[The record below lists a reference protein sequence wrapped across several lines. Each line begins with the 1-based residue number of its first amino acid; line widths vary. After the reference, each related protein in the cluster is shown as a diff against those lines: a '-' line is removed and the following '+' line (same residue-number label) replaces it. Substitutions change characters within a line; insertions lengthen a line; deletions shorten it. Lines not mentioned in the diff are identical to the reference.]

1 LQNALMSGTGDI
13 QLPDPSANVKGE
25 RGWRPGWAS
34 HLALGAVGALVSW
47 AMYGP
52 AAGTSIVE
60 AAPADLTWANVAA
73 AVLIGIGGSRWLSA
87 EVDKNVFKQTAV
99 EAANSDK
106 NPDLAAT
113 IARETPSEA
122 LEAAVAAP

>member
-1 LQNALMSGTGDI
+1 
-13 QLPDPSANVKGE
+13 
-25 RGWRPGWAS
+25 
-34 HLALGAVGALVSW
+34 
-47 AMYGP
+47 MYGP

-113 IARETPSEA
+113 IARKPRARPSRPPSRHPDLAFGAREPDRT
-122 LEAAVAAP
+122 LI